1 MEKQESDPE
10 KRKRINWID
19 LFLLRT
25 EHFNCKTYYDIMTKA
40 FYLILTLTFFAAC
53 SSPESQDSEM
63 DASVIETD
71 NQAIKE
77 PEMSFE
83 HQTHDFGK
91 ITEGESV
98 EHTFKFKNT
107 GVGDL
112 VISSCTASCGC
123 TVPQWPR
130 EPIAPGKSGEIKVV
144 FNSAGK
150 GGLVSKD
157 ITILANTN
165 PVKTVLQ
172 IKVDIDKK

>member
-1 MEKQESDPE
+1 MMYFKGFCQL
-10 KRKRINWID
+10 KRLWP
-19 LFLLRT
+19 L
-25 EHFNCKTYYDIMTKA
+25 A
-40 FYLILTLTFFAAC
+40 LI
-53 SSPESQDSEM
+53 
-63 DASVIETD
+63 
-71 NQAIKE
+71 
-77 PEMSFE
+77 
-83 HQTHDFGK
+83 
-91 ITEGESV
+91 
-98 EHTFKFKNT
+98 
-107 GVGDL
+107 L